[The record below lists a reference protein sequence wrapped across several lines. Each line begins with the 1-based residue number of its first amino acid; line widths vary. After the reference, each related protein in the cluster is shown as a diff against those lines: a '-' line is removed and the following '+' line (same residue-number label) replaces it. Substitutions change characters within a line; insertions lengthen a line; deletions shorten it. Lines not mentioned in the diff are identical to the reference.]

1 MCGLLGPNG
10 AGKTTCLRM
19 LLGLIRPTA
28 GETRLFGHRVTP
40 GTDELRRLGALI
52 ESSAF
57 VPHLSG
63 MRNLKLWWE
72 AGGGKWAD
80 ADLEQALAI
89 ADLGSAI
96 DRRVKTYS
104 QGMRQR
110 LGLARVLL
118 GKPEV
123 LVLDEPTN
131 GLDPGEMREV
141 RQLVRRVAEAGSTVL
156 FSSHVLAEVEQ
167 ICTHAVVMDKGK
179 LVATG
184 SVVDLIGAAG
194 TVYLEVDDVALARG
208 VLEGIPSVRR
218 IEDEAPGLAVD
229 DGRRTP
235 LRPRRRTGRRRH
247 RGRDGHRTP
256 TPRGRVPRTG
266 RGRVML
272 TLAMMRTELVKS
284 LRRTRTVRRVRDP
297 RADPDHHGGGD
308 QPQPARRPRRG
319 PPPRPRVTDRAAAA
333 RVRAARHQRA
343 SCS

>member
-1 MCGLLGPNG
+1 MTEIPNRATGAEPVVEIIGLSKRFGAGVLAVDDLSFTVDHGQVCGLLGPNG

-28 GETRLFGHRVTP
+28 GETRLFGERVVP
-40 GTDELRRLGALI
+40 GSHQLRRLGALI

-63 MRNLKLWWE
+63 MRNLRLWWE
-72 AGGGKWAD
+72 AGGGRWAD

-96 DRRVKTYS
+96 DRKVKTYS

-118 GKPEV
+118 GRPEV

-141 RQLVRRVAEAGSTVL
+141 RHLVRRVAEAGATVL

-179 LVATG
+179 FVAAG
-184 SVVDLIGAAG
+184 SVSDLIGASG
-194 TVYLEVDDVALARG
+194 TVYLEVDDVATARR
-208 VLEGIPSVRR
+208 VLEGIASVRR
-218 IEDEAPGLAVD
+218 IDDEMPGLAITMD
-229 DGRRTP
+229 GGRRSDLVAALVAAGVAVETVTA
-235 LRPRRRTGRRRH
+235 RRRLEDAFLG
-247 RGRDGHRTP
+247 
-256 TPRGRVPRTG
+256 
-266 RGRVML
+266 
-272 TLAMMRTELVKS
+272 LVEG
-284 LRRTRTVRRVRDP
+284 V
-297 RADPDHHGGGD
+297 
-308 QPQPARRPRRG
+308 
-319 PPPRPRVTDRAAAA
+319 
-333 RVRAARHQRA
+333 
-343 SCS
+343 

>member
-1 MCGLLGPNG
+1 MTEPVVEIIGLSKRFGAGVLAVDDLSFTVDHGQVCGLLGPNG

-28 GETRLFGHRVTP
+28 GETRLFGERVVP
-40 GTDELRRLGALI
+40 GSNQLRRLGALI

-63 MRNLKLWWE
+63 MRNLRLWWE
-72 AGGGKWAD
+72 AGGAKWAD
-80 ADLEQALAI
+80 ADVEQALAI

-141 RQLVRRVAEAGSTVL
+141 RQLVRRVAEAGATVL

-167 ICTHAVVMDKGK
+167 ICSHAVVMDKGH
-179 LVATG
+179 LVAAG
-184 SVVDLIGAAG
+184 SVSDLIGTAG
-194 TVYLEVDDVALARG
+194 TTYLEVDDNAVARR
-208 VLEGIPSVRR
+208 VLEALPIVRR
-218 IEDEAPGLAVD
+218 VDDEPPGLAVTLT
-229 DGRRTP
+229 DGRRSDLVAALVAAGVAVETVTA
-235 LRPRRRTGRRRH
+235 RRRLEDAFLG
-247 RGRDGHRTP
+247 
-256 TPRGRVPRTG
+256 
-266 RGRVML
+266 
-272 TLAMMRTELVKS
+272 LVE
-284 LRRTRTVRRVRDP
+284 
-297 RADPDHHGGGD
+297 AF
-308 QPQPARRPRRG
+308 
-319 PPPRPRVTDRAAAA
+319 
-333 RVRAARHQRA
+333 
-343 SCS
+343 

>member
-1 MCGLLGPNG
+1 MTEPVVEIIGLSKRFGAGVLAVDDLTFAVERGQVCGLLGPNG

-19 LLGLIRPTA
+19 LLGLIRPSA

-208 VLEGIPSVRR
+208 VLEDIPSVRR
-218 IEDEAPGLAVD
+218 IEDEAPGLAVTMEG
-229 DGRRTP
+229 GRRSDLVAALVAAGIAVETVTA
-235 LRPRRRTGRRRH
+235 RRRLEDAFLG
-247 RGRDGHRTP
+247 
-256 TPRGRVPRTG
+256 
-266 RGRVML
+266 
-272 TLAMMRTELVKS
+272 LVEG
-284 LRRTRTVRRVRDP
+284 V
-297 RADPDHHGGGD
+297 
-308 QPQPARRPRRG
+308 
-319 PPPRPRVTDRAAAA
+319 
-333 RVRAARHQRA
+333 
-343 SCS
+343 